1 MTHGSVH
8 AAGVRYA
15 RPQTSSDETSTSSL
29 TRLDRLPA
37 LGIAHLSPRILVSC
51 STNLLESRFVSART
65 ADTNLGTMSS
75 DRAWLLGCVACSA
88 AGATLLISTP
98 KEKWSL
104 QARGAAGLIVGGL
117 RSVWPAMSSPP
128 ICADVSALRP
138 WADETMLPRAL
149 PRAAAMLFVPMYTVA
164 ALHRGLPKMPILYGL
179 GVLCAVVRYLLDAR
193 FARMHTAGPAY

>member
-1 MTHGSVH
+1 
-8 AAGVRYA
+8 
-15 RPQTSSDETSTSSL
+15 
-29 TRLDRLPA
+29 
-37 LGIAHLSPRILVSC
+37 
-51 STNLLESRFVSART
+51 
-65 ADTNLGTMSS
+65 MSS